1 MASFRVTTLAM
12 STDRQVSAAE
22 AEAAHDALAQAEG
35 ESVRVPANKI
45 HKRLVAVFGVALTAL
60 CLGWVGQVPYYLGT
74 AFYQEQ
80 FLAGVLGL
88 ALALVF
94 NALDW
99 RGKPHSTFSPI
110 DLALGLIGLCSAAW
124 IAWRWDILLMDVSY
138 RTPETL
144 ILSGIM
150 LLLVLE
156 GLRRATGWG
165 LLSVV
170 LGFFLYATIAHLMPL
185 ALRGKPQDPQALMVY
200 LAFDPSALYGTPLV
214 VGSTIVIMFIWL
226 GDLLIRSGGG
236 EFFRDIAVA
245 LMGRKRA
252 GPAKICVVGSALFGM
267 ISGSAVSN
275 VASVGVFTI
284 PMMKRSGYSARDAG
298 AIEAVGSTGG
308 QLMPPVMGAAAFLMA
323 EFIEVPY
330 AQVAIAAAIP
340 SALYYFGL
348 YVQVDLIAG
357 KGKFER
363 LAERIP
369 AVAEVL
375 RDGWHFLIPFAVL
388 LFTMFFWE
396 RSPEISAIASS
407 LAMFVVGMLR
417 PYRGHRLAFGDFV
430 GSLAST
436 GRSTTDLFMTLAAAG
451 IVIGVLNATGLSFAL
466 TLILVK
472 LAEANLL
479 LLLLAAFGIGIVLGM
494 GMPTTAVYILLAT
507 LMAPSIIEAGV
518 SKMAA
523 HMFVLYIGMLS
534 MITPPVA
541 LAAYAAA
548 SISKA
553 GVMETGWVACRIGW
567 VKFVLPFMFV
577 LAPTLLMIGTPVAIV
592 YDTFT
597 AFFGV
602 YYTTVGIVG
611 YFQREIG
618 WPMRA
623 LMIVAGAAAFLPD
636 STIGFAVP
644 GLISAIGLLVGGT
657 VLGFEYFN
665 HRKATVL
672 ARSSAE

>member
-1 MASFRVTTLAM
+1 MATDPKTT
-12 STDRQVSAAE
+12 AADI
-22 AEAAHDALAQAEG
+22 EAAQHVLAHAEG
-35 ESVRVPANKI
+35 ESVRVPSDAI
-45 HKRLVAVFGVALTAL
+45 QRRLVSVLGVAVTAV
-60 CLGWVGQVPYYLGT
+60 CLAWVSQLPYYFGT
-74 AFYQEQ
+74 AYYQEQ
-80 FLAGVLGL
+80 FLAIVLGL

-94 NALDW
+94 NALN
-99 RGKPHSTFSPI
+99 RHGRPHATFAPI
-110 DLALGLIGLCSAAW
+110 DAALGLIGLCAGVW
-124 IAWRWDILLMDVSY
+124 IAIRWDILLMDVSY

-150 LLLVLE
+150 LTLVLE
-156 GLRRATGWG
+156 GLRRTTGWG

-170 LGFFLYATIAHLMPL
+170 FGFFLYATVAHLMPTS
-185 ALRGKPQDPQALMVY
+185 LRGKPQDPEALLVY
-200 LAFDPSALYGTPLV
+200 LSFDPSALYGTPLV
-214 VGSTIVIMFIWL
+214 VGTTIVIMFIWL

-245 LMGRKRA
+245 LMGRRRA
-252 GPAKICVVGSALFGM
+252 GPAKICVVGSALFGT

-284 PMMKRSGYSARDAG
+284 PMMKRAGYTARDAG

-323 EFIEVPY
+323 ELIEVPY

-348 YVQVDLIAG
+348 YAQVDLIAG

-363 LAERIP
+363 LTDKIP
-369 AVAEVL
+369 IVAEVL

-396 RSPEISAIASS
+396 KSPEISAISSS
-407 LAMFVVGMLR
+407 LAMFVVGMAR
-417 PYRGHRLAFGDFV
+417 PYRGHRLAFGEFF

-451 IVIGVLNATGLSFAL
+451 FVIGVLNATGLSFAL

-479 LLLLAAFGIGIVLGM
+479 LLLIAAFGIGIILGM

-507 LMAPSIIEAGV
+507 LMAPSIVEAGV

-548 SISKA
+548 NISKA
-553 GVMETGWVACRIGW
+553 GPMETGWAAVRIGW
-567 VKFVLPFMFV
+567 VKFVLPFMFALV
-577 LAPTLLMIGTPVAIV
+577 PTLLMIGTPAAVV

-602 YYTTVGIVG
+602 YYVTVGLVG
-611 YFQREIG
+611 YFQRDIG
-618 WPMRA
+618 WPVRI

-636 STIGFAVP
+636 ATIGFVVP
-644 GLISAIGLLVGGT
+644 GVISATGLVVGGAI
-657 VLGFEYFN
+657 LLFEYVN
-665 HRKATVL
+665 RRRGAL
-672 ARSSAE
+672 AGTAAE